1 MTPSTEQQFTHIL
14 SRINSLEQRFIDLI
28 VPLQNIAGGKAL
40 SDLGNLLSSP
50 LLIDDRGLQSTLK
63 DLRATIN
70 DFEGK
75 FSSENLDKIFEVI
88 QKAKFH
94 DLYEMLLWQSKHI
107 KDIEMKLIELI
118 EKPPER
124 KVKIDVLLD
133 GKKMCLDP
141 EEKQEENPEDY
152 IDEVRLKVFLK
163 RTEGTKRKSFSQI
176 AKELKVQTNTV
187 MFYWKQVL
195 RKSRK
200 DKAFYGKLKK
210 LVSGVGKAYFIEQVE
225 GD

>member
-14 SRINSLEQRFIDLI
+14 SRINAVEQRLVDLI
-28 VPLQNIAGGKAL
+28 IPIQNIAGGKAL
-40 SDLGNLLSSP
+40 IDLGNLLSRP

-63 DLRATIN
+63 DLRETIN
-70 DFEGK
+70 DFESK

-94 DLYEMLLWQSKHI
+94 DLYEMLMWQSKHI

-124 KVKIDVLLD
+124 NIKVDVQLD
-133 GKKMCLDP
+133 GKKLSFDP
-141 EEKQEENPEDY
+141 EGRQEEKPEDY

-187 MFYWKQVL
+187 MFYWKQIL
-195 RKSRK
+195 KQSRK
-200 DKAFYGKLKK
+200 DKTFYAKLKK